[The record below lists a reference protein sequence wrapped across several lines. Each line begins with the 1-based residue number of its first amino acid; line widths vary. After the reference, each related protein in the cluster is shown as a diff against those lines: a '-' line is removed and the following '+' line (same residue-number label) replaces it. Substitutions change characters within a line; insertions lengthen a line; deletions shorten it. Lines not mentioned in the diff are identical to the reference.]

1 MLWPRSNLSLS
12 VSLRGSPLN
21 RLVEKWRPLEN
32 SGATLMRGEKS
43 GTGVTGS
50 QMRVPRPSTRLAN
63 RERTLETGATIRG
76 NRWITVDLASYRS
89 PLPFVLSYAFSST
102 GSTLW
107 FDKTQLEKLVVRCKE
122 TMANKA
128 NRTRVN

>member
-1 MLWPRSNLSLS
+1 MLWPRSNLSPSLC
-12 VSLRGSPLN
+12 LRGSPLN

-50 QMRVPRPSTRLAN
+50 QMRVPRPSTRLAAN

-89 PLPFVLSYAFSST
+89 PLSFVLSLDARIF
-102 GSTLW
+102 
-107 FDKTQLEKLVVRCKE
+107 
-122 TMANKA
+122 
-128 NRTRVN
+128 